1 MQLTLQC
8 ITSDPLEIVLQL
20 PQNRRIFFGDNTD
33 MLFSTPSRVLLSVPC
48 DASLSSVVVFD
59 SSLCPSGC
67 TRSLW
72 TGERLRIEGGI
83 EITSI
88 RHHSRMSPAS
98 ETWSRRTLLQVGPPR
113 PAQSSSP
120 VQPF

>member
-8 ITSDPLEIVLQL
+8 VASDLLEIVLQL
-20 PQNRRIFFGDNTD
+20 PPSRRIFFGDGTD
-33 MLFSTPSRVLLSVPC
+33 MSFSTPSRVLLSVPC
-48 DASLSSVVVFD
+48 SASLFSVVVFD
-59 SSLCPSGC
+59 ASICTSGC

-72 TGERLRIEGGI
+72 TGGRLRIEGGI

-88 RHHSRMSPAS
+88 RHRSRMSLTS

-113 PAQSSSP
+113 PA
-120 VQPF
+120 